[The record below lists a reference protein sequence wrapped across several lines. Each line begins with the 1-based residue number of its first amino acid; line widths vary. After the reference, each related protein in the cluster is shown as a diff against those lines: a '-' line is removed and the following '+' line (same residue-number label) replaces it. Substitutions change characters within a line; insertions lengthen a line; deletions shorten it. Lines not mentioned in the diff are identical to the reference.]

1 MDAEW
6 LNWPGGEH
14 PFALRLNE
22 LRRLQNSCDAGPEEV
37 FNRLRMGTW
46 KVNDIIEPVRLGLIG
61 GGMDEG
67 EAGPMVT
74 TLVEQ
79 YPLLM
84 FKLVALETLR
94 GALLGPPDDMPEK
107 PEGETAPPESGGSQK
122 STPPE
127 P

>member
-1 MDAEW
+1 MEAEH
-6 LNWPGGEH
+6 LEWPGGVH

-22 LRRLQNSCDAGPEEV
+22 LRRLQDSCQAGPEEV
-37 FNRLRMGTW
+37 FNRLRLGTW

-61 GGMDEG
+61 GGMEDS

-74 TLVEQ
+74 TLIEQ
-79 YPLLM
+79 FPLLA

-94 GALLGPPDDMPEK
+94 GALLGPADDMPEK
-107 PEGETAPPESGGSQK
+107 DEGEAAPPESGGSQK
-122 STPPE
+122 STPQE